1 MCAVFRI
8 YALSVICVAIA
19 SGHVH
24 SHRRSRRMEVEDSSQ
39 NEIDS
44 GRAEESWWPSA
55 EFTVLQKVYDE
66 CSARHHMSVCLKGK
80 ALKALTRAVEQV
92 MSHWC
97 YFTVIRI
104 IVAVF

>member
-8 YALSVICVAIA
+8 AVVSVICVVVA

-24 SHRRSRRMEVEDSSQ
+24 GSRRSRRLDVEDYAQ

-55 EFTVLQKVYDE
+55 EFAVLQKVYDD
-66 CSARHHMSVCLKGK
+66 CSSQKHLTMCLKGK
-80 ALKALTRAVEQV
+80 ALAALTRAVEQV
-92 MSHWC
+92 KPEFDMITLC
-97 YFTVIRI
+97 DVM
-104 IVAVF
+104 